1 MSAAHPEAVLWFKR
15 SQRGL
20 FAGRTRLS
28 GNHVSPSKAQCV
40 FVAPIVRRRPSIR
53 ATFSTLAPLSLLT
66 PNPFLSFT
74 QLSHYPPASQ
84 R

>member
-1 MSAAHPEAVLWFKR
+1 MSSKKVRFSSRPDVMSAAHPEAVLWFKR

-40 FVAPIVRRRPSIR
+40 FLAPLERRRPSSR
-53 ATFSTLAPLSLLT
+53 AALSTLAT
-66 PNPFLSFT
+66 F
-74 QLSHYPPASQ
+74 
-84 R
+84 